1 MATPSRSPTPPNPPT
16 IATHNNG
23 RIAAATIER
32 VFDGIVV
39 TVVAVVGQ
47 SCSGISG
54 SNRANDDI
62 MVVVV
67 LVIATQVAV
76 VVVVLLYSYCV

>member
-67 LVIATQVAV
+67 VVVIATLVAV
-76 VVVVLLYSYCV
+76 VVYCV